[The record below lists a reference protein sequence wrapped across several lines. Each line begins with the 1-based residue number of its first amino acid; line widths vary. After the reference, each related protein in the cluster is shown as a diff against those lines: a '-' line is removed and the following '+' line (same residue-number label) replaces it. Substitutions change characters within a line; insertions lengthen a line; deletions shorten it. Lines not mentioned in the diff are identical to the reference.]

1 MTAYISCEQ
10 AQLTQQCQQL
20 MSQFDLV
27 YSETFLPRLHLGKMG
42 LCLLDNDGKAIVLD
56 WNDAQWKQRAKGAR
70 GQDPLVKVS
79 LAGSGSRILDIT
91 AGWGR
96 DAMVMAQ
103 AGGRLTLLEKNP
115 LMAAM
120 LFVAHQSLLDLTLK
134 TNIECVWA
142 NAHDYLIQITEKPD
156 VIYID
161 PMHPER
167 QKSALVKKHLQVLQQ
182 LVSPNEDVLELIT
195 CSLQH
200 ALKRVVLKWPEKQA
214 PLCKPSYSVH
224 GKTIRFDVYLVS

>member
-1 MTAYISCEQ
+1 MTSYISCEQ
-10 AQLTQQCQQL
+10 GELYPYCQQL
-20 MSQFDLV
+20 MTQFGLV
-27 YSETFLPRLHLGKMG
+27 YSENLLPRLHIGHFG
-42 LCLLDNDGKAIVLD
+42 LSLLDTRGHAITLD
-56 WNDAQWKQRAKGAR
+56 WNDVQWKQRARGAR

-79 LAGSGSRILDIT
+79 LATQGAWILDMT

-103 AGGRLTLLEKNP
+103 AGGHLTLLEKNP

-120 LFVAHQSLLDLTLK
+120 LFQAHQSLIDFNLQS
-134 TNIECVWA
+134 NIRCVWA
-142 NAHDYLIQITEKPD
+142 NAHDYLKNMTEKPD

-182 LVSPNEDVLELIT
+182 LVPPNEDVEELIQLA
-195 CSLQH
+195 LQH
-200 ALKRVVLKWPEKQA
+200 ALKRVVVKWPEKQSA
-214 PLCKPSYSVH
+214 HFKPSYSVH
-224 GKTIRFDVYLVS
+224 GKTIRFDVYTT